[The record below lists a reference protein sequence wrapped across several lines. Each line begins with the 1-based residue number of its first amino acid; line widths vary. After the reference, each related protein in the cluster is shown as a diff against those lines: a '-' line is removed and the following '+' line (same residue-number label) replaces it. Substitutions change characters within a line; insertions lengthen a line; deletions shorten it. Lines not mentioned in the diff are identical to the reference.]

1 LECGEVSKEVRMAL
15 GVQLFFLL
23 KSTLK
28 RSDLVLKPLQRRN
41 SR

>member
-1 LECGEVSKEVRMAL
+1 MAL

-23 KSTLK
+23 EGFLK
-28 RSDLVLKPLQRRN
+28 HSDLVLKPLQRRN